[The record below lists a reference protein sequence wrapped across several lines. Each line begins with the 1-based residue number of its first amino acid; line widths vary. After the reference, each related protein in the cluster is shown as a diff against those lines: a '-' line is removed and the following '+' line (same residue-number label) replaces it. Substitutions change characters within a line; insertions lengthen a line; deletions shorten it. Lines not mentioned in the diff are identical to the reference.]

1 MTPASSRHEL
11 PALENALTPHTGD
24 QSFMSQPAI
33 PYHVQ
38 GPTQFLDP
46 CVGAQSC
53 PTEFDFPAPYQGQ
66 PTESRRRVAAAVL
79 ENMRIEVARSLGRDV
94 WCFDDGEQRR
104 VHLWGQVELSVACD
118 GTDFRCRF
126 LNYEPDAGRFTASA
140 DLRRPISGL
149 GFASAFLPLLCQV
162 SRKSGLDPRVLPGPT
177 GDWMRAA
184 LQRTFRRYVG
194 WNRLRRQVLA
204 FLRPDALVYAL
215 TRRTFEDARATLDD
229 FNWVCG
235 QRNALAL
242 VGLDHP
248 RLLPFLQLARGVESS
263 PLLFFDRLV
272 ADAGMSPSA
281 RAKLER
287 WGFTPFAQVCQFHL
301 LEDVV
306 QSIARYANLLDRL
319 QVMAPPPAMF
329 TQLAGGAVPRAPD
342 WFHRALLAE
351 TEFLAEEHLE
361 DAFPQDYVDAVGWL
375 ASDPR
380 PDENQQRAGWG
391 WIAVQARK
399 HRLATDAR
407 AALPWAVPCA
417 PFDHGPYRV
426 APIATRADLHAEGDA
441 MRNCLHTFSD
451 GCAAGRFA
459 AFSVRD
465 RLSGRRLAT
474 FMLKRVPEGWA
485 LTQIA
490 GKGNAQVGQDLHA
503 LAAVAVGHV
512 AGN

>member
-1 MTPASSRHEL
+1 
-11 PALENALTPHTGD
+11 
-24 QSFMSQPAI
+24 MSEPAI
-33 PYHVQ
+33 HYEVH
-38 GPTQFLDP
+38 GPTQFLDAG
-46 CVGAQSC
+46 VGAQSC
-53 PTEFDFPAPYQGQ
+53 PTQFDLPAPSLGQ

-79 ENMRIEVARSLGRDV
+79 ENMRIDVARSLGGEV
-94 WCFDDGEQRR
+94 WCFDDGKQRR

-140 DLRRPISGL
+140 DLRRPLSTL
-149 GFASAFLPLLCQV
+149 GFASAFMPLLCQV
-162 SRKSGLDPRVLPGPT
+162 SRESGLDPRVLPGPT

-215 TRRTFEDARATLDD
+215 TRRTFEDARATLED

-287 WGFTPFAQVCQFHL
+287 WGFAAFAELCVGVLPEAGPAQA
-301 LEDVV
+301 
-306 QSIARYANLLDRL
+306 IARHANLLDRL
-319 QVMAPPPAMF
+319 QVMDEPPAMF
-329 TQLAGGAVPRAPD
+329 NLLARAAPQAPD
-342 WFHRALLAE
+342 WFQRALLE
-351 TEFLAEEHLE
+351 EVEYLSGEELDDHPGEFE
-361 DAFPQDYVDAVGWL
+361 DAVAWLSSNPQ
-375 ASDPR
+375 
-380 PDENQQRAGWG
+380 PDENQRRSGWG
-391 WIAVQARK
+391 WIAIQAQK
-399 HRLATDAR
+399 HMLAVDAL
-407 AALPWAVPCA
+407 AAAPWAVPCA
-417 PFDHGPYRV
+417 AFDHGEYRV
-426 APIATRADLHAEGDA
+426 MPIASRTELHAEGHA
-441 MRNCLHTFSD
+441 MRNCLRNFGVD
-451 GCAAGRFA
+451 CAAGKLA

-465 RLSGRRLAT
+465 RISGRRVAT
-474 FMLKRVPEGWA
+474 FMLKRVAAGWQLA
-485 LTQIA
+485 QVA
-490 GKGNAQVGQDLHA
+490 GKENVQVGAELRSVA
-503 LAAVAVGHV
+503 GAAVTRISGPVPL
-512 AGN
+512 